1 MPQQAE
7 SSRLRITHPGPR
19 SFLTQMLHRFIR
31 RMFLSMQPRSRPAAI
46 PLRDRA
52 EENLRFIR
60 ETMDRSATFSAVP
73 GTGGIAMGVLGLAA
87 ALLSA
92 REATPSG
99 WLLVWLAVA
108 PLAAAVGVFFLTRK
122 ARATNVALGRG
133 AGRRFALA
141 LVPPLLAGAAL
152 TAGLVSAR
160 AFDVLPGLWLL
171 LYGIAVLAAGAH
183 SVPAVRLFG
192 AALLVF
198 GFAALAAPFPAA
210 NALLGA
216 GFGLGHIVT
225 GAVVARRHGG

>member
-1 MPQQAE
+1 
-7 SSRLRITHPGPR
+7 
-19 SFLTQMLHRFIR
+19 
-31 RMFLSMQPRSRPAAI
+31 
-46 PLRDRA
+46 
-52 EENLRFIR
+52 
-60 ETMDRSATFSAVP
+60 
-73 GTGGIAMGVLGLAA
+73 MGVLGLAA
-87 ALLSA
+87 VFLAA
-92 REATPSG
+92 KETTRSG
-99 WLLVWLAVA
+99 WLVVWLAVA
-108 PLAAAVGVFFLTRK
+108 PLAATVGVFFLMRK
-122 ARATNVALGRG
+122 ARATNAALARG

-152 TAGLVSAR
+152 TAGLVRAR

-198 GFAALAAPFPAA
+198 GFLALAVPFPAA

-216 GFGLGHIVT
+216 GFGLGHVVS